1 MIYLLMGRLIPLDE
15 SSMHNLGILISGR
28 GSNMMAV
35 YEHIKSGNLDAKISV
50 VISNKPQAKGLA
62 FAVENGISTA
72 VFEPKDYIS
81 NDDYEQDIVTCL
93 KSFNVDLVV
102 LAGYMKL
109 VGDPMLQAFE
119 GRMVN
124 IHPSL
129 LPSFKGLN
137 AQKQAL
143 DYGVKVSGCTAHYVI
158 RDVDA
163 GPIIL
168 QAAVPVLE
176 DDTEASLSARIL
188 EKEHE
193 IFSMAIKEALGQLN

>member
-1 MIYLLMGRLIPLDE
+1 
-15 SSMHNLGILISGR
+15 MHNLGVLISGR

-35 YEHIKSGNLDAKISV
+35 HDHIQSGALGAEISV
-50 VISNKPQAKGLA
+50 VISNKPQAQGLT

-72 VFEPKDYIS
+72 VFEPKDYAS
-81 NDDYEQDIVTCL
+81 NNAYEQDIVTCL
-93 KSFNVDLVV
+93 KSFKVDLVV

-109 VGDPMLQAFE
+109 VGDPMLQAYE

-143 DYGVKVSGCTAHYVI
+143 DYGVKVAGCTAHYVI

-168 QAAVPVLE
+168 QAAVPVLD

-193 IFSMAIKEALGQLN
+193 IFSMAIQEALDQLN